1 MFDKQSSSA
10 FSFIDMLFNL
20 LIGFTFLFVVA
31 FLFINPIAKK
41 AELDPKAEYLIV
53 MTWADGSSSDI
64 DLWVKDHNGNIV
76 SFRNRDI
83 ALMHLDRDDLGI
95 ANDVYSEIYPNWSN
109 SSKENERN
117 ELRLINREVVS
128 IRSKSERTYTVTV
141 HFYANVLHLNNTP
154 PPPELITVELIRVNP
169 YKIEKIQKVTLE
181 GVRQEKHVLK
191 FKVKEK
197 GEVELID
204 SEELIVNSSSSG
216 MYDHLRD
223 K

>member
-41 AELDPKAEYLIV
+41 AELDPKAEYLII
-53 MTWADGSSSDI
+53 MTWADGSASDI
-64 DLWVKDHNGNIV
+64 DLWVKDHTGNIV

-95 ANDVYSEIYPNWSN
+95 ANDVYIEDKNLLEE
-109 SSKENERN
+109 KQN

-141 HFYANVLHLNNTP
+141 HFYANVLYLKNTHA
-154 PPPELITVELIRVNP
+154 PEPVTVELVRVNP
-169 YKIEKIQKVTLE
+169 YKILHIKKVTLE
-181 GVRQEKHVLK
+181 NKRQEKHVLK

>member
-141 HFYANVLHLNNTP
+141 HFYANVLYLKNTHA
-154 PPPELITVELIRVNP
+154 PEPVTVELVRVNP
-169 YKIEKIQKVTLE
+169 YKILHIKKVTLE
-181 GVRQEKHVLK
+181 NKRQEKHVLK